1 MMFRAPQQLGLRP
14 SAGKLL
20 GESPAKR
27 QRDAFIK
34 FVPTAPLTEN
44 KAAILKW
51 TCSKLH
57 WSNMKMINKH
67 LKDRDTAV
75 AVAAH
80 RSCGRGALIIA
91 ADAFSAH
98 LSPQVFQLYCKRWCV
113 LINYPCCT

>member
-34 FVPTAPLTEN
+34 FVPIPPLTEK

-57 WSNMKMINKH
+57 WSKMKMINKH

-80 RSCGRGALIIA
+80 RSCGRGALRCRCVFGAPIA
-91 ADAFSAH
+91 AGVSA
-98 LSPQVFQLYCKRWCV
+98 V
-113 LINYPCCT
+113 L